1 MARHSR
7 PTLRHLFAACSLL
20 LPIAAFAAT
29 PDASVAAKNGRD
41 EPHPLVIAHRGA
53 SGYVPE
59 HTLAS
64 YALAILQGADYVEP
78 DLVMTR
84 DGELVARHDNE

>member
-7 PTLRHLFAACSLL
+7 TTLRHLFAACSLL

-29 PDASVAAKNGRD
+29 PDASVAAQNGCG
-41 EPHPLVIAHRGA
+41 EPHPLIIAHRGA

-64 YALAILQGADYVEP
+64 YALAILQGAD
-78 DLVMTR
+78 LHRT
-84 DGELVARHDNE
+84 